1 MHQVIV
7 TGWGI
12 TENTTRSDVL
22 LQVKLSQVPNE
33 KCAEAYKNFATIGH
47 KQMCAGGKDG
57 MDSCLGDS
65 GGPLQ
70 ALTLYNERDARF
82 VQFGIVS
89 FGLKSCGTEG
99 FPGVYTRVA
108 YFMDW
113 ILDTMKD

>member
-1 MHQVIV
+1 MTV

-12 TENTTRSDVL
+12 TENRTASEVL
-22 LQVKLSQVPNE
+22 LHVKLSVVPVE
-33 KCAEAYKNFATIGH
+33 KCRENYKSFAQIDY

-70 ALTLYNERDARF
+70 SVTLYNDKDARF

-89 FGLKSCGTEG
+89 FGLKICGVEG
-99 FPGVYTRVA
+99 YPGVYTRVD
-108 YFMDW
+108 YYINW
-113 ILDTMKD
+113 ILNSMRD